1 MGEEEEKTRAKRE
14 KLDIFVMEFCTFFL
28 LSVRSAEGRT
38 AQMLNNLSDY
48 LCFHVFHYFGEAL
61 TRFLGRRRWLKIY
74 SRIHFGGNSNSQCST
89 LKYSFFLF
97 RFFSFFREKSFF
109 SQFSFNQQK
118 FARKTFIDSRPIFA
132 AFRSAEFSIFF
143 RFSLYPPRKNYGRSI
158 LLRFHRFRNAS
169 FPTAKSTQLTINPHG
184 SALTLFH

>member
-48 LCFHVFHYFGEAL
+48 LCFHVFHYFGEVSRSTTMTQDLFSYPFWGKFQFAMFHL
-61 TRFLGRRRWLKIY
+61 EIFIFLV
-74 SRIHFGGNSNSQCST
+74 
-89 LKYSFFLF
+89 SFFLF
-97 RFFSFFREKSFF
+97 FPWKKVS
-109 SQFSFNQQK
+109 
-118 FARKTFIDSRPIFA
+118 SRNFHLISENSPGKLPSIRDRFA
-132 AFRSAEFSIFF
+132 AFRSAEISTFF

-158 LLRFHRFRNAS
+158 LLLRFHRFRIAS
-169 FPTAKSTQLTINPHG
+169 FLTAKSTQLTINPHG